1 MRNFIS
7 EDNIEQAILSKLK
20 AEPFKYDILV
30 CDADP
35 SKRDDLNDGT
45 GRTSK
50 KECVLP
56 YVMLSSLKRINPTIE
71 EDKIKENDIIVLDA
85 NALKFDFNSA
95 TIKEEYTPV
104 LEKLKN
110 YIESKNHKISITGYT
125 DSKGTKEYNRELSL
139 RRAESVEE
147 KLIEL
152 GLAPEKIIET
162 KGNGDANPI
171 ASNDTEE
178 GRSVNRRIE
187 IKFM

>member
-1 MRNFIS
+1 MEKKSKITAMLSVLLVSAPSTAKKITTSNLRNNAMKTTAVEI
-7 EDNIEQAILSKLK
+7 EGVNI
-20 AEPFKYDILV
+20 
-30 CDADP
+30 
-35 SKRDDLNDGT
+35 DDLNT
-45 GRTSK
+45 K
-50 KECVLP
+50 
-56 YVMLSSLKRINPTIE
+56 

-162 KGNGDANPI
+162 RGNGDANPI